1 MAYNIININPL
12 DLQPSKGV
20 GIKVP
25 FDGPTG
31 LNITYTTKEAVK
43 SNILNFFLT
52 GKRERIMNPNMG
64 VGIREQLFE
73 QITNNTADNLEDI
86 ITFGLSDYFP
96 QIQLTNLNVNAS
108 PDQNLIQIYFS
119 YSIKNTNMQ
128 DEIIIN
134 FNKFFFG

>member
-52 GKRERIMNPNMG
+52 GKRERIMNPIFG
-64 VGIREQLFE
+64 AGIREQLFE
-73 QITNNTADNLEDI
+73 QITNNTAENLEDI
-86 ITFGLSDYFP
+86 ITFGLGDYFP
-96 QIQLTNLNVNAS
+96 QIQLTDLNVSAS

-128 DEIIIN
+128 DEITIN
-134 FNKFFFG
+134 FNN

>member
-1 MAYNIININPL
+1 MAYNVININPL

-52 GKRERIMNPNMG
+52 GKRERIMSPNMG
-64 VGIREQLFE
+64 AGIREQLFE
-73 QITNNTADNLEDI
+73 QITNNTAENLEDI
-86 ITFGLSDYFP
+86 ITFGLGDYFP
-96 QIQLTNLNVNAS
+96 QIKLTNLNVSAA

-119 YSIKNTNMQ
+119 YSIKNTNIQ
-128 DEIIIN
+128 DEITIN
-134 FNKFFFG
+134 FNN

>member
-20 GIKVP
+20 GIKIP

-31 LNITYTTKEAVK
+31 LNVTYTTKEATK

-52 GKRERIMNPNMG
+52 GKRERIMNPNFG
-64 VGIREQLFE
+64 VGIREQIFE
-73 QITNNTADNLEDI
+73 QITSNSISNIEDI
-86 ITFGLSDYFP
+86 IKFGLNDYFP
-96 QIQLTNLNVNAS
+96 QIQLNNLTVSSS

-119 YSIKNTNMQ
+119 YSIKNTSIQ
-128 DEIIIN
+128 DEILIN
-134 FNKFFFG
+134 FNN

>member
-1 MAYNIININPL
+1 MAYNVININPL

-64 VGIREQLFE
+64 AGIREQLFE
-73 QITNNTADNLEDI
+73 QITNNTAENLEDI

-128 DEIIIN
+128 DEITIN
-134 FNKFFFG
+134 FNN